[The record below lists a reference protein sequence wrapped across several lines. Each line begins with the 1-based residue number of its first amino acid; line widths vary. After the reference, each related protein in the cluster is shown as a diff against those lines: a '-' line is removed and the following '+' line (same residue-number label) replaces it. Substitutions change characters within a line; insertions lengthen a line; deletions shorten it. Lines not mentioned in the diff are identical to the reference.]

1 MTIIGICG
9 CTALI
14 LAGFGL
20 RDSISNMLPLQY
32 ESIYEYQT
40 EVTLKDDLNTE
51 EKEEEYVR
59 ISKLDNVNQIH
70 KLNMQSGKVMHNGLE
85 EDVQISTTFDS
96 ENLNEF
102 INLRNRITKE
112 EYKLDNNSII
122 LTEKLAKL
130 LEVKEGENV
139 ILKNSDDMEKEVKV
153 SKITENYIS
162 HYVYMTK
169 ELYDSLYEENLS
181 YNMILIKTQ
190 DGKSDETLA
199 KNILES
205 DMASKVGLTSTV
217 ADMLDETMDN
227 FDYVVIVLIVSA
239 GLLAFVVLYNLSN
252 VNISER
258 IRELATIKVL
268 GFYDREVHKY
278 ISRETVI
285 LTVIGI
291 VLRIDIRIFLEY
303 IYNRNM

>member
-1 MTIIGICG
+1 
-9 CTALI
+9 
-14 LAGFGL
+14 
-20 RDSISNMLPLQY
+20 
-32 ESIYEYQT
+32 
-40 EVTLKDDLNTE
+40 
-51 EKEEEYVR
+51 
-59 ISKLDNVNQIH
+59 
-70 KLNMQSGKVMHNGLE
+70 
-85 EDVQISTTFDS
+85 
-96 ENLNEF
+96 
-102 INLRNRITKE
+102 
-112 EYKLDNNSII
+112 
-122 LTEKLAKL
+122 
-130 LEVKEGENV
+130 
-139 ILKNSDDMEKEVKV
+139 MEKEVKV

-239 GLLAFVVLYNLSN
+239 GLLAFVLLYNLSN

-268 GFYDREVHKY
+268 GFYDKEVY
-278 ISRETVI
+278 TYVTRETI
-285 LTVIGI
+285 LLTIIGI
-291 VLRIDIRIFLEY
+291 AFGLIAGYFLNYFIIGTCEIDILRFSKIVHPISYLYAILITVLFTIIVNIFTYFALKK
-303 IYNRNM
+303 INMIESLKSIE